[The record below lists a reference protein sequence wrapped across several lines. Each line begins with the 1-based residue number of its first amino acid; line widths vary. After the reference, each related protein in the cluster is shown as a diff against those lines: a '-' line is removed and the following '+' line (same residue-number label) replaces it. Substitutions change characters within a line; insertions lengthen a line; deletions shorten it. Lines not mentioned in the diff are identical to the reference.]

1 MQVDINEVIASN
13 AGLVY
18 DQLNKF
24 SLAGDPEAESIGYE
38 ALYNAVCNFDN
49 SKGTKLS
56 TLATVYIYNALG
68 TYVRTLNK
76 KRQLEIISYN
86 NVDNT
91 AEGNHKEYVNFLP
104 SNISIEDMFVRK
116 ETIMIVQQ
124 AVQDLYDTLTNE
136 KHKKILAKWR
146 ESGFV
151 ATTKDL
157 AKEVDVSQP
166 YVSQVINNLKFK
178 LRQRLEEYYY
188 D

>member
-1 MQVDINEVIASN
+1 MQGNINEVIASN
-13 AGLVY
+13 VGLVY
-18 DQLNKF
+18 DQLKKF

-38 ALYNAVCNFDN
+38 ALYNAVCNFDD

-76 KRQLEIISYN
+76 KRQLEVFSYN
-86 NVDNT
+86 NVAYTADGDN
-91 AEGNHKEYVNFLP
+91 KEYVDFLP
-104 SNISIEDMFVRK
+104 DNKSIEDEYVRK
-116 ETIMIVQQ
+116 ETCNTVQQ

-136 KHKKILAKWR
+136 KHKMILAKWR
-146 ESGFV
+146 DSDYR
-151 ATTKDL
+151 ATTTDL

-178 LRQRLEEYYY
+178 LKQRLEEYYY
-188 D
+188 G